1 MKGLQNVLFGIKRNT
16 MALQS
21 ERELP
26 GKLDSWQV
34 LQEQDEINNPWIRV
48 RNVTFLLPNGDEM
61 KDYFIVEK
69 PSVVIVI
76 PIREGKTFLIR
87 EYERGVAEVGHKFPA
102 GRLGAREDPVQA
114 ADREFREELGMCVQ
128 RLIPLGERY
137 VEPGFMTT
145 RCHYFLGLDLIEIPE
160 GKEDNPFE
168 LFEGEW
174 VDFSSLGPLIASGE
188 IKNPFV
194 IVGYT
199 LASMELKKA
208 GLI

>member
-1 MKGLQNVLFGIKRNT
+1 MSR
-16 MALQS
+16 QS
-21 ERELP
+21 EREP
-26 GKLDSWQV
+26 SGKLDPWQILHEV
-34 LQEQDEINNPWIRV
+34 DEINNRWIRV
-48 RNVTFLLPNGDEM
+48 RNVTFLLPNGKEM

-76 PIREGKTFLIR
+76 PVREGKTFLIR
-87 EYERGVAEVGHKFPA
+87 EYERGVAEIGHKFPA
-102 GRLGAREDPVQA
+102 GRLWEGEDPLQA
-114 ADREFREELGMCVQ
+114 AAREFREELGMHAQ

-137 VEPGFMTT
+137 VEPGFMTS
-145 RCHYFLGLDLIEIPE
+145 RSHYFLGLHLIEYPE
-160 GKEDNPFE
+160 GREDNPFE

-174 VDFSSLGPLIASGE
+174 VDFSALGPMIASGE

-199 LASMELKKA
+199 LASMELRKA